1 MGENGKRTVTLWR
14 LWIQNTTLRVQE
26 ISALVQTGHID
37 ISAGESGQLGTG
49 AKSQRHFYT
58 GVELAALFDASPEV
72 SNVPSLHKD
81 NKYTIFSKD
90 TSTPRCQIDF
100 FLLLWRT
107 PLERCCVH
115 HAPPVITNSCLPSG
129 RYKAN
134 VLLAKVCLHCTKP
147 GVARSS

>member
-1 MGENGKRTVTLWR
+1 MGENGRGLSLYGDFGSRTLHFRSKRFR
-14 LWIQNTTLRVQE
+14 LWCRQDTLTSVPESQD
-26 ISALVQTGHID
+26 SWALVP
-37 ISAGESGQLGTG
+37 
-49 AKSQRHFYT
+49 KCQRHFYT

-115 HAPPVITNSCLPSG
+115 HAPPVITSSCLPSG

-147 GVARSS
+147 GVAS